1 MGYSV
6 TMPTILRQDGFA
18 VMIHTDD
25 HAPPHVHC
33 YGENAVVV
41 IELESLNVRRRKGS
55 DRDVQ
60 VARAIVEEHR
70 ALLLREWERIHG
82 EN

>member
-1 MGYSV
+1 
-6 TMPTILRQDGFA
+6 MPTIVRQDGFD

-41 IELESLNVRRRKGS
+41 IELDSLRVRRRKGS
-55 DRDVQ
+55 DRDVR
-60 VARAIVEEHR
+60 VARAVVEQHQ
-70 ALLLREWERIHG
+70 ALLQQAWRQIHG
-82 EN
+82 ED